1 MDNWTQKDSK
11 FCFSQGAGP
20 EDERG
25 ARESDLSFSLAAPL
39 RPPGHVDHALHHLL
53 HLHLPLKHL
62 QQISD
67 NLENRPWQK
76 SFLDLKNDYKNSWWL

>member
-1 MDNWTQKDSK
+1 MDNWTPKIQS

-20 EDERG
+20 EDKRG

-39 RPPGHVDHALHHLL
+39 RPPGHLVDHALHLLL
-53 HLHLPLKHL
+53 HLDLPLKHL

-67 NLENRPWQK
+67 NLETGP
-76 SFLDLKNDYKNSWWL
+76 